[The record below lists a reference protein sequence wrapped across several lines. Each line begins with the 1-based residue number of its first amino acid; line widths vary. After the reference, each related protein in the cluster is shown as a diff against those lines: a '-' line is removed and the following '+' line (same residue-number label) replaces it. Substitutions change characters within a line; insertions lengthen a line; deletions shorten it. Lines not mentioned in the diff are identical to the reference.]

1 MNVMKRNNDEKD
13 NTYIILNDNVHEL
26 NAEFSEIGEG
36 DIKIYIW
43 NTDLTDIHVS
53 TGDLELLYR
62 KENNMYAIVYI
73 PLFNN
78 GRLIC

>member
-1 MNVMKRNNDEKD
+1 MNVMKRKNDEKD
-13 NTYIILNDNVHEL
+13 NTYIILEDNVHEL
-26 NAEFSEIGEG
+26 NAEFSETGN
-36 DIKIYIW
+36 IKIYIW
-43 NTDLTDIHVS
+43 ESDLPDINIS
-53 TGDLELLYR
+53 TYDLELLYR